1 MTQPSSPP
9 PNQDQDRHQRQVLR
23 RMVPTLLKV
32 GAGLGGIALVGGAAL
47 LVWGDDLINARLIP
61 WVETALEESL
71 DRPFELGNFER
82 LTWNGV
88 RLGSSI
94 LPPTDAVASG
104 ATAEAVDVTFSWP
117 DLLFRRSL
125 RYSLTFIE
133 ADIALVQAADGRW
146 VDLTL
151 PDPEEDKTS
160 GPVELELVKVQ
171 VQDGRASVFR
181 DLPRDQAVVEAEA
194 ILITDLNASAE
205 FLSPAEQDLQ
215 EILFEVSG
223 RIDDGEFAVDGQWL
237 LEEQAYNLALRST
250 DLPTAGFNLFLPPSL
265 GIVGGTLNSNL
276 ELELR
281 SQSESFLTAARGT
294 ARLRDGEVLVAQLP
308 TPITDI
314 DTTLRFRGEQ
324 VMVDRAQLQ
333 LGGEIPLT
341 AAGTVDL
348 DEGYDL
354 EVEIPAVA
362 IATVTDL
369 LEVDL
374 PIESAGEF
382 GFDGTLTGDIDQP
395 RLAGQLQNQGPV
407 QLDEVTLETLTA
419 SFAATPQQVDLQT
432 LRVVPVEGGFIT
444 GTGQVDLDVEGSPAF
459 AFDLQA
465 DLPGDALAN
474 KYGLSLPNQAILG
487 SVLAEGELQG
497 TFENPLATLQFRLPE
512 ATYPGRGELTYRDNT
527 LVVDNAQFQVDQGT
541 LDATATVQL
550 DQGTWTAQIDT
561 TDLPVNR
568 FTDRVQGLLT
578 ADLTAAGSLDNLSLA
593 ALQASGTAQIAN
605 AQLTPTPG
613 APSLLESGDWT
624 TAFRW
629 VGNGIQVERFS
640 APGVAASG
648 FVATNFGE
656 ANPIGPVDLDVRVN
670 RYRLSLLAQLAPAA
684 VRDRFD
690 PSGVVSFDGQ
700 LRGPLANL
708 RLVGNAQV
716 NDLALDTT
724 AFESQ
729 LSGPVNLALAEGG
742 TIALRGGR
750 DRILAT
756 LDEDLLPSQ
765 FDIRLGDTV
774 AVGRVV
780 NQRLTATVENVPLD
794 AFGVAPVVNLGP
806 LGGTLNGTITADLSD
821 LDNLSVQ
828 GTASIL
834 NPTLDTLVAES
845 LEAQFTYNDGRVEL
859 ANAALVFDDSRYLIS
874 GWLDDLGT
882 PTPDYYAQID
892 IVSGNFQDLL
902 ATLNWEIFA
911 DIGLPR
917 EADTGFGAEV
927 LDLNAANLPTAPFLE
942 QLEAFALFLARHE
955 RQTDDTELALPALA
969 DLRGNFSGT
978 ITLQGDGFAADALQ
992 AEADI
997 QGQNWTWGN
1006 LITCD
1011 SAAVMSGAE
1020 EPSAIVE
1027 TIEFGEPLGAAGPG
1041 PGDLCNR
1048 FTLAA
1053 SYDQGS
1059 FDIDPLLFES
1069 DDTRI
1074 SFVGEGS
1081 TGNLNGQLEASG
1093 VPVELAE
1100 LFVDVPVEADGDLAL
1115 TVTLDGSLENPTAV
1129 GELAVVNPSLNE
1141 QPLESVAFDFAYNNA
1156 RLSFDGAAVVAAPAE
1171 VTVEGEI
1178 PYALPFMAVEPASEQ
1193 ISVLVNLE
1201 DEGLELLNVITN
1213 ERLSWQRGQGR
1224 VSLQIGGTLDD
1235 PAVVG
1240 QAEFQNGTLVST
1252 ALSEPVTDLTG
1263 RIRFNLDQVLV
1274 EQLQANYGGGE
1285 IVVAGRLPVGAP
1297 TTALAMAK
1305 QAPAAEGLAIALN
1318 QVEVDYEGFVEAELD
1333 GDVLVGGSL
1342 FNPIV
1347 TGAVQVGDGVL
1358 RANDLLGRF
1367 EAAPADL
1374 EVPEDDAA
1382 DPLVAE
1388 PLPGYVEEY
1397 RAEIDGFDLP
1407 EVDQASLDGP
1417 LSRVRLSGL
1426 TLNLSNDLTIV
1437 GQPFYYITA
1446 TGSVE
1451 VNGTLTDL
1459 QPSGVLTLDRGWINL
1474 FSIQFRLVQDAENTA
1489 TFFPEDGLD
1498 PFLNVQMRAR
1508 VQDADIAQITEAP
1521 PFDSAE
1527 ITAPSGITTFGKVE
1541 FVSVFATA
1549 YGYVSDLQD
1558 SATPGQAG
1566 GLLTL
1571 TSRPSRSQEELLAL
1585 LSSSVVTNVYGSSL
1599 TQLAG
1604 FVGAGSIATF
1614 GDRIADTVGLR
1625 SFSIFPT
1632 TDTATESTVG
1642 IGIGVE
1648 GSFALGENASVDV
1661 LEILNNSKPPQYG
1674 LSYQLTDQIR
1684 ARGTTNFAG
1693 DNIFSIEYESRF

>member
-9 PNQDQDRHQRQVLR
+9 PNPDPRQRQILPV
-23 RMVPTLLKV
+23 LLKV
-32 GAGLGGIALVGGAAL
+32 GAGLGGLALIGSAAV
-47 LVWGDDLINARLIP
+47 LVWGDELLNDRLIP
-61 WVETALEESL
+61 WVESALEESL

-88 RLGSSI
+88 RLGPSR
-94 LPPTDAVASG
+94 LPPTEAVATG

-117 DLLFRRSL
+117 DLLFSRTL

-133 ADIALVQAADGRW
+133 PDIALVQAADGRW

-151 PDPEEDKTS
+151 PDPEEDKTR
-160 GPVELELVKVQ
+160 GPIELELVEIRAR
-171 VQDGRASVFR
+171 DGRASVFR
-181 DLPRDQAVVEAEA
+181 DLSRDQAVVEAKA

-205 FLSPAEQDLQ
+205 FISPAEQDLQ
-215 EILFEVSG
+215 EILFEASG
-223 RIDDGEFAVDGQWL
+223 RIDEGEFAVDGEWL
-237 LEEQAYNLALRST
+237 LPERAYNIALQSNN
-250 DLPTAGFNLFLPPSL
+250 LPTEGFNLFLPPSV
-265 GIVGGTLNSNL
+265 GIVGGTLDSNL
-276 ELELR
+276 TLELR
-281 SQSESFLTAARGT
+281 SQSESFLTEARGT
-294 ARLRDGEVLVAQLP
+294 ARLRNGEVLVAQLP
-308 TPITDI
+308 APITDI
-314 DTTLRFRGEQ
+314 DAALRFRGEQ

-333 LGGEIPLT
+333 LGNEIPLT
-341 AAGTVDL
+341 AAGTLDL

-354 EVEIPAVA
+354 AVEIPAVA

-374 PIESAGEF
+374 PIAAAGEF

-395 RLAGQLQNQGPV
+395 QLAGQLQNQGLV

-419 SFAATPQQVDLQT
+419 SFTATPQQVDLQT
-432 LRVVPVEGGFIT
+432 LRLVPVEGGFVT
-444 GTGQVDLDVEGSPAF
+444 GTGQVDLDAEGSPAF
-459 AFDLQA
+459 DVDLQA
-465 DLPGDALAN
+465 DLPGDALAS
-474 KYGLSLPNQAILG
+474 KYGLSLPNQAVLG
-487 SVLAEGELQG
+487 SVLAEGNIQG
-497 TFENPLATLQFRLPE
+497 TFENPLATLQFRLPQ
-512 ATYPGRGELTYRDNT
+512 ATYPGSGELTYRNNT
-527 LVVDNAQFQVDQGT
+527 LVVDNARFQVEQGT
-541 LDATATVQL
+541 VDAIATARL
-550 DQGTWTAQIDT
+550 DRGTWTAQINT

-578 ADLTAAGSLDNLSLA
+578 ADLTAAGRLDNLSLA

-605 AQLTPTPG
+605 ARLTTSPG
-613 APSLLESGDWT
+613 APSLLEPGDWT

-629 VGNGIQVERFS
+629 AGNGIQVERFS
-640 APGVAASG
+640 APGVSASG

-656 ANPIGPVDLDVRVN
+656 ANPIGPVDLDVQVN
-670 RYRLSLLAQLAPAA
+670 RYRLSRLAQLAPAA
-684 VRDRFD
+684 VRDRLD
-690 PSGVVSFDGQ
+690 PSGLLSFDGQ
-700 LRGPLANL
+700 LRGPLTNL

-729 LSGPVNLALAEGG
+729 LSGPVNIALAEGG
-742 TIALRGGR
+742 TIALRGGQ
-750 DRILAT
+750 DQILAT
-756 LDEDLLPSQ
+756 LDEDLRPSQ

-780 NQRLTATVENVPLD
+780 NQQLTATVENVPID
-794 AFGVAPVVNLGP
+794 AFGVAPVANLGP

-834 NPTLDTLVAES
+834 NPALDTLVAES
-845 LEAQFTYNDGRVEL
+845 LEAQFTYDDGRVEL

-882 PTPDYYAQID
+882 PTPEYYAQID

-902 ATLNWEIFA
+902 ATLNWETFA

-927 LDLNAANLPTAPFLE
+927 LDLNDASLPPAPFLE
-942 QLEAFALFLARHE
+942 QLEAFALFLVRYE
-955 RQTDDTELALPALA
+955 EQTDDTELALPALA
-969 DLRGNFSGT
+969 DLRGTFSGT
-978 ITLQGDGFAADALQ
+978 VTLQGDGFSAEALE

-1011 SAAVMSGAE
+1011 LAGAAGAE
-1020 EPSAIVE
+1020 EPSAVVE
-1027 TIEFGEPLGAAGPG
+1027 TIEFGEPLDAAGES
-1041 PGDLCNR
+1041 GDLCNR

-1059 FDIDPLLFES
+1059 FAIDPLLFEA
-1069 DDTRI
+1069 DDTRL
-1074 SFVGEGS
+1074 SFVGDGS
-1081 TGNLNGQLEASG
+1081 PQNLSGQLEASG

-1100 LFVDVPVEADGDLAL
+1100 LFVDIPVEADGDLAL
-1115 TVTLDGSLENPTAV
+1115 TATLDGSLANPTAV

-1178 PYALPFMAVEPASEQ
+1178 PYALPFMDVEPESEQ

-1201 DEGLELLNVITN
+1201 DEGLELLNVVTD
-1213 ERLSWQRGQGR
+1213 ERLGWQGGQGQ

-1235 PAVVG
+1235 PAVAG

-1252 ALSEPVTDLTG
+1252 ELSEPVTDLTG
-1263 RIRFNLDQVLV
+1263 RIRFNLEQVLV

-1285 IVVAGRLPVGAP
+1285 IVVTGRLPVGAP
-1297 TTALAMAK
+1297 TTALTATK
-1305 QAPAAEGLAIALN
+1305 QAPAAEGLAVALN

-1333 GDVLVGGSL
+1333 GSLLVGGSL
-1342 FNPIV
+1342 LNPIV

-1367 EAAPADL
+1367 DSVAEADL
-1374 EVPEDDAA
+1374 EVPEDEEAEL
-1382 DPLVAE
+1382 LVAE
-1388 PLPGYVEEY
+1388 PLPEYVEEY

-1407 EVDQASLDGP
+1407 EVDEASLDGP

-1426 TLNLSNDLTIV
+1426 NLNLSNDLAIV

-1446 TGSVE
+1446 TGSLE

-1459 QPSGVLTLDRGWINL
+1459 RPSGVITLDRGWINL
-1474 FSIQFRLVQDAENTA
+1474 FSTQFRLVQDAENTA

-1498 PFLNVQMRAR
+1498 PFLDVQMRAR
-1508 VQDADIAQITEAP
+1508 VQDTDVAQITELN
-1521 PFDSAE
+1521 PFNSAE
-1527 ITAPSGITTFGKVE
+1527 ITDPSGIAAFGEVE

-1566 GLLTL
+1566 ELLTL
-1571 TSRPSRSQEELLAL
+1571 TSRPSRSQEDLLAL
-1585 LSSSVVTNVYGSSL
+1585 LGSSVVTNVYGASL

-1614 GDRIADTVGLR
+1614 GDRIADAVGLR
-1625 SFSIFPT
+1625 TFSIFPT

-1648 GSFALGENASVDV
+1648 ASFALGEDASVDV

-1693 DNIFSIEYESRF
+1693 DNIFTVEYESRF

>member
-9 PNQDQDRHQRQVLR
+9 PNPDPHQH
-23 RMVPTLLKV
+23 RMLGRMLPTLLKV
-32 GAGLGGIALVGGAAL
+32 GAGLGGLALVGGAAV
-47 LVWGDDLINARLIP
+47 LVWGDDLFNDRLIP

-71 DRPFELGNFER
+71 DRPFELGDFER

-88 RLGSSI
+88 RLGPSR
-94 LPPTDAVASG
+94 LPPTEAVASG
-104 ATAEAVDVTFSWP
+104 ATAEAVDVSFSWP
-117 DLLFRRSL
+117 DLLFSRTL

-133 ADIALVQAADGRW
+133 PDIALVQAADGRW

-151 PDPEEDKTS
+151 PDPEEDTTR
-160 GPVELELVKVQ
+160 GPVELQLAEIRAR
-171 VQDGRASVFR
+171 DGRASVFR
-181 DLPRDQAVVEAEA
+181 DLPPAEAVVEAKA

-205 FLSPAEQDLQ
+205 FISPPEQDLQ
-215 EILFEVSG
+215 EILFEASG
-223 RIDDGEFAVDGQWL
+223 RIDDGEFAVDGEWL
-237 LEEQAYNLALRST
+237 LQERAYNIALRSN
-250 DLPTAGFNLFLPPSL
+250 DLPTEGFNLFLPPSV
-265 GIVGGTLNSNL
+265 GIVGGTLDSNL
-276 ELELR
+276 TLELR
-281 SQSESFLTAARGT
+281 SQTESFLTEARGT

-324 VMVDRAQLQ
+324 VVVDNAELQ
-333 LGGEIPLT
+333 LGNEIPLT
-341 AAGTVDL
+341 AAGTLDL

-354 EVEIPAVA
+354 AVEIPELA
-362 IATVTDL
+362 IATLTDL
-369 LEVDL
+369 LEVEL
-374 PIESAGEF
+374 PIEAAGDF

-395 RLAGQLQNQGPV
+395 RLAGQLQNQGLV

-419 SFAATPQQVDLQT
+419 SFAATPQQIDLQT
-432 LRVVPVEGGFIT
+432 LRVVPAEGGFIT
-444 GTGQVDLDVEGSPAF
+444 GTGQVDLDTEGSPAF
-459 AFDLQA
+459 DVDLEV
-465 DLPGDALAN
+465 DLSGDALAN
-474 KYGLSLPNQAILG
+474 RYGLSLPNQAVLG
-487 SVLAEGELQG
+487 AVLAEGNIQG

-527 LVVDNAQFQVDQGT
+527 LVVDNARFQVEQGIV
-541 LDATATVQL
+541 DAIATVLL

-561 TDLPVNR
+561 ADVPVNR
-568 FTDRVQGLLT
+568 FTERVQGLLT
-578 ADLTAAGSLDNLSLA
+578 ADLTAAGSLDNLSLQD
-593 ALQASGTAQIAN
+593 LQASGTAQIAD
-605 AQLTPTPG
+605 AQLTTAPG
-613 APSLLESGDWT
+613 APSLLEPGDWT

-629 VGNGIQVERFS
+629 AGNGIQVERFS
-640 APGVAASG
+640 APGVTASG
-648 FVATNFGE
+648 FVATSLGA
-656 ANPIGPVDLDVRVN
+656 ANPIGPVNLDVQVN
-670 RYRLSLLAQLAPAA
+670 RYRLSRLAQLAPAG
-684 VRDRFD
+684 VRDRLD
-690 PSGVVSFDGQ
+690 PSGIVSFDGQ
-700 LRGPLANL
+700 VTGPLRNL
-708 RLVGNAQV
+708 RLIGNAQV
-716 NDLALDTT
+716 NDLALDTV

-729 LSGPVNLALAEGG
+729 LSGPVNIALAEGG
-742 TIALRGGR
+742 AIALRGGR

-780 NQRLTATVENVPLD
+780 NQQLIATVENVPID
-794 AFGVAPVVNLGP
+794 AFGIAPVASLGP
-806 LGGTLNGTITADLSD
+806 LGGTLDGTITADLSD

-845 LEAQFTYNDGRVEL
+845 LDAEFTYANGRIEL
-859 ANAALVFDDSRYLIS
+859 TNANLLFEDSRYLIS

-882 PTPDYYAQID
+882 PTPEYYAQID

-902 ATLNWEIFA
+902 ATLNWETFA

-917 EADTGFGAEV
+917 EAATGFGAEV
-927 LDLNAANLPTAPFLE
+927 LDLNAASLPPAPFLE
-942 QLEAFALFLARHE
+942 QLEAFALFLSRYE
-955 RQTDDTELALPALA
+955 EQNGDTELALPALA

-978 ITLQGDGFAADALQ
+978 VTLQGDGFAADALQ

-1011 SAAVMSGAE
+1011 SAVIESGTEESSAV
-1020 EPSAIVE
+1020 VE
-1027 TIEFGEPLGAAGPG
+1027 TIEFGQPLDTAGPS
-1041 PGDLCNR
+1041 DLCNR

-1059 FDIDPLLFES
+1059 FDIDPLLFEA

-1074 SFVGEGS
+1074 SFVGNGS
-1081 TGNLNGQLEASG
+1081 TDNLNGELEASG

-1100 LFVDVPVEADGDLAL
+1100 LFVDIPVEADGDLAL
-1115 TVTLDGSLENPTAV
+1115 VATLDGSLENPSVV
-1129 GELAVVNPSLNE
+1129 GELAVTDPSLNE

-1156 RLSFDGAAVVAAPAE
+1156 RLSFDGAAVVVAPAE

-1201 DEGLELLNVITN
+1201 DEGLELLNLVTD
-1213 ERLSWQRGQGR
+1213 ERLGWQGGQGR

-1235 PAVVG
+1235 PAVAG
-1240 QAEFQNGTLVST
+1240 QAEFQDGVLVST
-1252 ALSEPVTDLTG
+1252 ALSQPVTDLTG
-1263 RIRFNLDQVLV
+1263 SLRFNLEQVLV

-1285 IVVAGRLPVGAP
+1285 IVVTGRLPVGAP
-1297 TTALAMAK
+1297 TTALAATK
-1305 QAPAAEGLAIALN
+1305 QAPAEGLAIALN

-1367 EAAPADL
+1367 ESVVEADL

-1388 PLPGYVEEY
+1388 PLPEYVEDY

-1407 EVDQASLDGP
+1407 EVDEVSLDGP

-1426 TLNLSNDLTIV
+1426 NLNLSNDLVIV

-1446 TGSVE
+1446 SGSVE

-1459 QPSGVLTLDRGWINL
+1459 RPSGVLTLDRGWINL
-1474 FSIQFRLVQDAENTA
+1474 FSTQFRLVRDAENTA

-1498 PFLNVQMRAR
+1498 PFLDVQMRAR
-1508 VQDADIAQITEAP
+1508 VQDTEVAQITEVN
-1521 PFDSAE
+1521 PFNSAE
-1527 ITAPSGITTFGKVE
+1527 ITAPSGITTFGEVE

-1566 GLLTL
+1566 ELLTL

-1585 LSSSVVTNVYGSSL
+1585 LGSSVVTNVYGASL

-1614 GDRIADTVGLR
+1614 GDRIADAVGLR
-1625 SFSIFPT
+1625 TFSIFPT

-1648 GSFALGENASVDV
+1648 ASFDLGENASVDV
-1661 LEILNNSKPPQYG
+1661 LEILSNSKPPQYG
-1674 LSYQLTDQIR
+1674 LSYQLTNQIR

>member
-1 MTQPSSPP
+1 MTQPSSLPP
-9 PNQDQDRHQRQVLR
+9 NPNQDRQQRRIL
-23 RMVPTLLKV
+23 PTLLRV
-32 GAGLGGIALVGGAAL
+32 GAGLGALALVGSVAA
-47 LVWGDDLINARLIP
+47 LVWGDDLIDDRLIP

-88 RLGSSI
+88 RLGPSR
-94 LPPTDAVASG
+94 LPPTNAVASG

-117 DLLFRRSL
+117 DLLFSRSL

-133 ADIALVQAADGRW
+133 PDIELVQAADGRW

-160 GPVELELVKVQ
+160 GPVELELVEVQ

-205 FLSPAEQDLQ
+205 FISPAEQDLQ

-223 RIDDGEFAVDGQWL
+223 RIDDGEFAVDGEWL
-237 LEEQAYNLALRST
+237 LEERAYNLALRST

-265 GIVGGTLNSNL
+265 GIVGGTLDSNL
-276 ELELR
+276 VLELR
-281 SQSESFLTAARGT
+281 SQSESFLTEARGT

-314 DTTLRFRGEQ
+314 DTTLQFRGEQ
-324 VMVDRAQLQ
+324 VVVDAAQLQ
-333 LGGEIPLT
+333 LGEIPLT

-348 DEGYDL
+348 EDGYDL
-354 EVEIPAVA
+354 AVEIPEVA
-362 IATVTDL
+362 IATVTDV

-374 PIESAGEF
+374 PIEAAGEF

-395 RLAGQLQNQGPV
+395 RLAGQLENQGPV

-419 SFAATPQQVDLQT
+419 NFVATQQQIDLQT
-432 LRVVPVEGGFIT
+432 LRAVPVEGGFVT
-444 GTGQVDLDVEGSPAF
+444 GAGQVDLASEGSPAF
-459 AFDLQA
+459 EFDLQA
-465 DLPGDALAN
+465 DLPGDALATR
-474 KYGLSLPNQAILG
+474 YGLSLPNQAILG
-487 SVLAEGELQG
+487 SVLAEGEIRG
-497 TFENPLATLQFRLPE
+497 TAENPLATLQFRLPQ

-527 LVVDNAQFQVDQGT
+527 LVVDNTQFQVEQGT
-541 LDATATVQL
+541 LDATATVLL
-550 DQGTWTAQIDT
+550 DRGTWTAQIDT
-561 TDLPVNR
+561 TDVPVNQ

-578 ADLTAAGSLDNLSLA
+578 ADLTASGNLDNLSLQ
-593 ALQASGTAQIAN
+593 ALQAGGTAQIAD
-605 AQLTPTPG
+605 AQLTVSPG
-613 APSLLESGDWT
+613 SSSLLEPGDWT

-629 VGNGIQVERFS
+629 AGNGIQVERFV
-640 APGVAASG
+640 APGVVASG
-648 FVATNFGE
+648 FVATNLGE
-656 ANPIGPVDLDVRVN
+656 ATPIGPVDLDVQVN
-670 RYRLSLLAQLAPAA
+670 RYRLSRLAQLAPAA
-684 VRDRFD
+684 IRDRFD
-690 PSGVVSFDGQ
+690 PSGVISFDGQ
-700 LRGPLANL
+700 ITGPLRNL
-708 RLVGNAQV
+708 RLVGNALV

-729 LSGPVNLALAEGG
+729 LSGPVNIARAEGG

-756 LDEDLLPSQ
+756 LDEDLRPSQ
-765 FDIRLGDTV
+765 FDIRLGDAV

-780 NQRLTATVENVPLD
+780 DQQLTATVENVPLD
-794 AFGVAPVVNLGP
+794 ALGIAPVANLGP
-806 LGGTLNGTITADLSD
+806 LGGTLDGTITANLSD
-821 LDNLSVQ
+821 LNNLSIQ

-834 NPTLDTLVAES
+834 NPALDTLVAES
-845 LEAQFTYNDGRVEL
+845 LDAQFTYADGRLEL
-859 ANAALVFDDSRYLIS
+859 ANAALVFDDSRYLVT

-882 PTPDYYAQID
+882 PTPQYYAQID

-902 ATLNWEIFA
+902 ATLNWETFA

-917 EADTGFGAEV
+917 EAATGFGAEV
-927 LDLNAANLPTAPFLE
+927 LDLNAASLPAAPFLE
-942 QLEAFALFLARHE
+942 QLEAFALFLARYE

-969 DLRGNFSGT
+969 DLRGTFSGT
-978 ITLQGDGFAADALQ
+978 VTLQGDGFSADAVV

-1006 LITCD
+1006 LLTCD
-1011 SAAVMSGAE
+1011 PAAVVESSAGESGAANE
-1020 EPSAIVE
+1020 SIA
-1027 TIEFGEPLGAAGPG
+1027 FGEPLDTAGAE
-1041 PGDLCNR
+1041 PGDRCNR

-1059 FDIDPLLFES
+1059 FDISPLLFEA

-1074 SFVGEGS
+1074 SFVGDGS
-1081 TGNLNGQLEASG
+1081 PQDLNGQLEMSG

-1100 LFVDVPVEADGDLAL
+1100 LFVDIPVEADGNLAL
-1115 TVTLDGSLENPTAV
+1115 MATLGGSLSTPTVV
-1129 GELAVVNPSLNE
+1129 GDLAVVDPSLNE
-1141 QPLESVAFDFAYNNA
+1141 QPLESVAFDFTYDNA
-1156 RLSFDGAAVVAAPAE
+1156 RFRFDGAAVVADPAE
-1171 VTVEGEI
+1171 ITLRGDI
-1178 PYALPFMAVEPASEQ
+1178 PYALPFMAVQPDSEVINVQ
-1193 ISVLVNLE
+1193 VNLE
-1201 DEGLELLNVITN
+1201 DEGLELLNLVTD
-1213 ERLSWQRGQGR
+1213 ERLGWAGGQGR
-1224 VSLQIGGTLDD
+1224 VSLQIGGTLNA

-1263 RIRFNLDQVLV
+1263 RVRFNLDQVLV

-1285 IVVAGRLPVGAP
+1285 IVITGRLPIQGA
-1297 TTALAMAK
+1297 TTALAATK
-1305 QAPAAEGLAIALN
+1305 QTPAPTDGLTIAIN
-1318 QVEVDYEGFVEAELD
+1318 QVDIDYEGFVEAELD
-1333 GDVLVGGSL
+1333 GILL
-1342 FNPIV
+1342 V
-1347 TGAVQVGDGVL
+1347 TGALLNPVVAGTVQVGDGVV

-1367 EAAPADL
+1367 EAVPAADL
-1374 EVPEDDAA
+1374 EVPEDDAE
-1382 DPLVAE
+1382 DPLVKE
-1388 PLPGYVEEY
+1388 PLPEYVEEY
-1397 RAEIDGFDLP
+1397 RTEIDGFDLP
-1407 EVDQASLDGP
+1407 EVNQTGLNGP
-1417 LSRVRLSGL
+1417 LSRVRLND
-1426 TLNLSNDLTIV
+1426 LNLILSNDLAIV

-1446 TGSVE
+1446 SGGVE

-1459 QPSGVLTLDRGWINL
+1459 RPSGVLTLDRGWINL
-1474 FSIQFRLVQDAENTA
+1474 FSTQFRLVRDAQNTA

-1498 PFLNVQMRAR
+1498 PFLDVQMRAR
-1508 VQDADIAQITEAP
+1508 VQDADVAQITEVN
-1521 PFDSAE
+1521 PFNSAE
-1527 ITAPSGITTFGKVE
+1527 ITAPSGITTFGEVE
-1541 FVSVFATA
+1541 FVSIFATA

-1558 SATPGQAG
+1558 RASPGQAG
-1566 GLLTL
+1566 ELLAL

-1585 LSSSVVTNVYGSSL
+1585 LGSSVVTNVYGASL

-1625 SFSIFPT
+1625 SFSVFPT
-1632 TDTATESTVG
+1632 TDTATDSTVG

-1648 GSFALGENASVDV
+1648 AAFSLGEDASVDV
-1661 LEILNNSKPPQYG
+1661 LEILNNSKPPQVG
-1674 LSYQLTDQIR
+1674 LSYQLSDQIR

-1693 DNIFSIEYESRF
+1693 DNIFLIEYESRF